1 MSLLMSNDS
10 SLSIQSD
17 VIRRELGPYVAKVNH
32 ILFFVQAFIVI
43 MGVLGNLLAVIV
55 INRKPLKSTSS
66 AVFITYMAIFDTA
79 VLLEHA
85 ANLAKPRPNL
95 FIHCALIYLTDLSTF
110 CANWILV
117 IITLGNNFI
126 QKKTTFYFSFL
137 F

>member
-1 MSLLMSNDS
+1 MSNNS

-17 VIRRELGPYVAKVNH
+17 ASHDELMEYLLKVNR
-32 ILFFVQAFIVI
+32 ILFFVQAFITI

-79 VLLEHA
+79 VLLVHA
-85 ANLAKPRPNL
+85 ANLAKPRRNL
-95 FIHCALIYLTDLSTF
+95 VIHCASIYLTDLSTF
-110 CANWILV
+110 CANWVLV